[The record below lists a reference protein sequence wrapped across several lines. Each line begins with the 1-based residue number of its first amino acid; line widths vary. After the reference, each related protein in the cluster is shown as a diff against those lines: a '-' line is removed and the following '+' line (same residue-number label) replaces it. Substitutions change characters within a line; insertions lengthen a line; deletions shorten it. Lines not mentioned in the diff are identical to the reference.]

1 MEDAILNIPN
11 FILTFWKEILAM
23 ALFLYVY
30 IYQVAGLGEKTELA
44 EPIKHLWND
53 DAKPTNSDLMKMMV
67 FQQNILFRRINGI
80 EKLLIIIFVY
90 LVLTS

>member
-1 MEDAILNIPN
+1 METILNFLSN
-11 FILTFWKEILAM
+11 YWLEILM
-23 ALFLYVY
+23 AVIFLNTY
-30 IYQVAGLGEKTELA
+30 ISQVAGLGEKTELA

-67 FQQNILFRRINGI
+67 FQQNMLFRRINGI

-90 LVLTS
+90 LILTS